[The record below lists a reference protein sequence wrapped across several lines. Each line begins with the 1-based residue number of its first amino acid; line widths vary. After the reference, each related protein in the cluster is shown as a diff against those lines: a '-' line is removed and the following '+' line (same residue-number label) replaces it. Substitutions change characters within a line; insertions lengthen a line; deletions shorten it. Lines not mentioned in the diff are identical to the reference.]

1 MIMAAYKFG
10 SDEFI
15 EAVRTGTHKA
25 FLETLQAGRPAFYLD
40 ADGLNVMELPDGR
53 RFEIRWN
60 PSSATGQN
68 YDIVREM
75 PARAA

>member
-1 MIMAAYKFG
+1 MDID
-10 SDEFI
+10 SPEFD
-15 EAVRTGTHKA
+15 EAVRAATHEA
-25 FLETLQAGRPAFYLD
+25 FLETLRAGRPAFYTD
-40 ADGLNVMELPDGR
+40 RDGLEVMELPDGR

-75 PARAA
+75 PAPAA